1 MKSGPPHF
9 QEKRQSPRQILDLQ
23 VAITVEGGSGPVP
36 GQCRDMSIGGVFVV
50 TEAKAPFGGK
60 VKLQID
66 FPAPTGTVVID
77 AVVRWTA
84 PDGLGLQF
92 GALGAMETHA
102 IVNLLSPRK
111 P

>member
-1 MKSGPPHF
+1 
-9 QEKRQSPRQILDLQ
+9 
-23 VAITVEGGSGPVP
+23 
-36 GQCRDMSIGGVFVV
+36 MSIGGVFVV

-60 VKLQID
+60 VKLQVS
-66 FPAPTGTVVID
+66 FPAPAGTVVID

-92 GALGAMETHA
+92 GLLGAMETHA
-102 IVNLLSPRK
+102 IIQLLSPRK

>member
-1 MKSGPPHF
+1 MKSGPPNF

-23 VAITVEGGSGPVP
+23 VAVIVP
-36 GQCRDMSIGGVFVV
+36 GGTGPAAGKCRDMSIGGVFVV

-66 FPAPTGTVVID
+66 FPPPTGSVVID

-84 PDGLGLQF
+84 ADGLGLQF
-92 GALGAMETHA
+92 GMLGAMETHA
-102 IVNLLSPRK
+102 IVKLLSSRK